1 VLASINERS
10 KVCPHVAD
18 RTQCLSYAKET
29 LSDFD
34 DSWNDYLR
42 YAPDYIFVYIA
53 HACCML
59 VKLKWVLIV
68 HCESEIATTRLR

>member
-1 VLASINERS
+1 
-10 KVCPHVAD
+10 VAD
-18 RTQCLSYAKET
+18 RYQCLSYAKET

-59 VKLKWVLIV
+59 VKLKWVRSSSAI
-68 HCESEIATTRLR
+68 